1 MVKLTRSTG
10 SRFLIDL
17 DLQLRYGKQWDP
29 TNAIAMMQYM
39 AKMNYGDNIDFELGN
54 GLFFEIF
61 LFALKACTSMP
72 ACTYVCLYVVVSHSI
87 RCMNYFD

>member
-1 MVKLTRSTG
+1 MVNLTRSTG

-54 GLFFEIF
+54 GVFRAFFKSCILRHF
-61 LFALKACTSMP
+61 TFFAQIAFR
-72 ACTYVCLYVVVSHSI
+72 I
-87 RCMNYFD
+87 

>member
-1 MVKLTRSTG
+1 MVNLTRSTG

-39 AKMNYGDNIDFELGN
+39 AKMNYGDNIDFELGK
-54 GLFFEIF
+54 GVFRAFV
-61 LFALKACTSMP
+61 FALKPC
-72 ACTYVCLYVVVSHSI
+72 VILHSF
-87 RCMNYFD
+87 RKSY

>member
-29 TNAIAMMQYM
+29 TNAIAMMQYL
-39 AKMNYGDNIDFELGN
+39 AKMGYGDNIDFELGN
-54 GLFFEIF
+54 GVLTVFRAFFAVKSCM
-61 LFALKACTSMP
+61 LRHLKLVLQKP
-72 ACTYVCLYVVVSHSI
+72 L
-87 RCMNYFD
+87 

>member
-39 AKMNYGDNIDFELGN
+39 AEMNYGDNIDFELGN
-54 GLFFEIF
+54 GLFCVILYLPLKHVQVCQHVHMCVCML
-61 LFALKACTSMP
+61 LF
-72 ACTYVCLYVVVSHSI
+72 HI
-87 RCMNYFD
+87 RFAV